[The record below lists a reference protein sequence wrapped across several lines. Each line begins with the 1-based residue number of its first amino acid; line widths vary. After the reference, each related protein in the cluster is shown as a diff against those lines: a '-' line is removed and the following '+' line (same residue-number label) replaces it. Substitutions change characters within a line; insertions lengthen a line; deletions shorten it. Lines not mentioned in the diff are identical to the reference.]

1 MFYFY
6 ILQMA
11 FWGAC
16 VYLFII
22 DIIFKRGTILDY
34 YGDAA
39 LLTLGFYLIWR
50 LNPVFWELVEKFK
63 NKWKRK

>member
-1 MFYFY
+1 M
-6 ILQMA
+6 
-11 FWGAC
+11 
-16 VYLFII
+16 YLFII
-22 DIIFKRGTILDY
+22 DIIFKRGTLLDY

-63 NKWKRK
+63 DKWKRK